1 MSRPD
6 IPVTI
11 GADDREF
18 KGAMTRIRMQARTAA
33 NDTASSFLSIKSKIG
48 GADSLFGML
57 SGGPGGLA
65 ASLGIGSFVAATQQA
80 VDAVTDLGKAA
91 KTAGVDFEAFQEL
104 RYAAVKNKVGV
115 DALTDGLKEMQ
126 LRADEFVK
134 TGGGSAAESFERLG
148 LSARQLTRM
157 LEDPATMFETLIGK
171 IRELDR
177 AAQIRVLDELFGGTA
192 AEQFSSLMDDA
203 GQSIADARQEARD
216 MGAVMD
222 EELLRKAEDVNAE
235 WEAMSLVIGTRVK
248 SSLVEISGL
257 VSALVSNLGSFRKS
271 LDEVLEKAGN
281 AGIWTGLGNMLGVD
295 MGQKMVWRDGEGWV
309 PDDSGGTTE
318 LDPIGVETRRSASDD
333 YADYNAG
340 REILEEKLAAN
351 RAVTAELQRQN
362 GMTSEQLALEKEM
375 AAVRKLY
382 EDAGGAPTEEMIR
395 AEAEARLA
403 ARASRDAS
411 QKASRAAAQDSAK
424 EREAVDDL
432 IQALQDE
439 LQMLAMVAE
448 EKKVF
453 ENLRRAGAA
462 ATENER
468 EAIRDL
474 TYAIEDQKDKQEQA
488 AETADF
494 FRDSARDSF
503 LSLIPVIET
512 GNDALDRLISRLME
526 AAAQAALFGDGPLG
540 GLFGGGLLSGLF
552 PAHATGTNFTQGGM
566 ALVGERGP
574 ELVNLPRGGE
584 VIPRHRIGTAL
595 SAGAANASGTVNN
608 INLGGINIAVPEGTS
623 PNDAAAIAR
632 EVRSQIDSFSR
643 HELPG
648 RMRQIQRNPN
658 RVG

>member
-11 GADDREF
+11 SGDDREF

-33 NDTASSFLSIKSKIG
+33 NDTAASFMSIKSKIG

-80 VDAVTDLGKAA
+80 VDAVADLGKAA

-104 RYAAVKNKVGV
+104 RYAAVKNKVEV

-126 LRADEFVK
+126 LRADEFIK
-134 TGGGSAAESFERLG
+134 TGGGAGAESFERLG

-177 AAQIRVLDELFGGTA
+177 AAQIRVMDELFGGTA

-203 GQSIADARQEARD
+203 GQSIADARREARE
-216 MGAVMD
+216 MGAVMED
-222 EELLRKAEDVNAE
+222 DILRKAEDVNAE
-235 WEAMSLVIGTRVK
+235 WEAMALVIGTRVK
-248 SSLVEISGL
+248 SSLVEVGAMVSSL
-257 VSALVSNLGSFRKS
+257 VTNLGSFRKS
-271 LDEVLEKAGN
+271 LDEALETAGN
-281 AGIWTGLGNMLGVD
+281 AGIWTGLGNMLGID
-295 MGQKMVWRDGEGWV
+295 MGQKMVWRDGAWV
-309 PDDSGGTTE
+309 ADDGSGTTT
-318 LDPIGVETRRSASDD
+318 LDPISVETSRSVADD

-351 RAVTAELQRQN
+351 RAVTAEIQRQN
-362 GMTSEQLALEKEM
+362 GLTSDQLALEKEM

-395 AEAEARLA
+395 AQAAARLA

-411 QKASRAAAQDSAK
+411 EKSRRSSASEAAK
-424 EREAVDDL
+424 EREAVEDL
-432 IQALQDE
+432 IQKLQDE
-439 LQMLAMVAE
+439 LKMLDMVAD

-462 ATENER
+462 ATDAER
-468 EAIRDL
+468 DSIREL
-474 TYAIEDQKDKQEQA
+474 TLAIEDQKDKQEQA

-512 GNDALDRLISRLME
+512 GNDALDRLISRLIE
-526 AAAQAALFGDGPLG
+526 AAAQAALFGDGPFG
-540 GLFGGGLLSGLF
+540 GLFGGGLLGGLF
-552 PAHATGTNFTQGGM
+552 PAHATGTNFTQRGM

-584 VIPRHRIGTAL
+584 VIPRHRVSAAL
-595 SAGAANASGTVNN
+595 SAGASAGSATVNH
-608 INLGGINIAVPEGTS
+608 ISLGGISIAVPEGTS
-623 PNDAAAIAR
+623 PQDAGAIAR
-632 EVRSQIDSFSR
+632 EVSQQIDRWSR
-643 HELPG
+643 YSLPQ
-648 RMRQIQRNPN
+648 RLQQIQRNPN